1 MFPEEISKKPFFFK
15 ISYRIFIYIF
25 LILWL
30 IPFFGIILTSFRS
43 FEDISVGNYWGWPE
57 KFIILENY
65 IKVFQETSLLKYF
78 FNSLVITIPSVIA
91 TLFLSSL
98 SGFSLAKHKFKGSFF
113 IFAMF
118 IAGNFVPAQILMI
131 PVRDLTLKFGLY
143 DTKLSLIL
151 FHTAFQIGFCTF
163 FLRGFIK
170 EIPHELVESARIDG
184 ASEFVVYSKIILPLI
199 MPALAALAV
208 LEFTFIWNDYFW
220 ALVLVQGEEA
230 RPVTL
235 GIQALRGRWTSAWQ
249 LISAASLIVALPPVI
264 LFFKLQKHFIAGLT
278 MGAVKE

>member
-1 MFPEEISKKPFFFK
+1 MHFSNLKLFSNQQLTQEDKMNFSEIQLPSNRKFGFFFAA
-15 ISYRIFIYIF
+15 I
-25 LILWL
+25 
-30 IPFFGIILTSFRS
+30 
-43 FEDISVGNYWGWPE
+43 
-57 KFIILENY
+57 FIILGFYLFIKGVVNFSY
-65 IKVFQETSLLKYF
+65 ISF
-78 FNSLVITIPSVIA
+78 VIA

-113 IFAMF
+113 IFAAF

-230 RPVTL
+230 RPITL